1 MALFLLALAVSAVLT
16 IASLIYLTRQA
27 LIAFRDFKRLG
38 REAGGE
44 LDRISATSEQIERHL
59 ALAAESGTQLEASLE
74 RLRESRAQLTVL
86 TSALAEVKASVRR
99 VTGVVPRK

>member
-1 MALFLLALAVSAVLT
+1 MALFLLALAVSAVLV

-27 LIAFRDFKRLG
+27 LKAFRDFKRLG

-44 LDRISATSEQIERHL
+44 LDRISATSAQIESHL

-74 RLRESRAQLTVL
+74 RLQRSRAQLTVL
-86 TSALAEVKASVRR
+86 TTALADARASLNRVRS
-99 VTGVVPRK
+99 VVPRK